1 MVKMNQ
7 ACSKNIGQVIYT
19 LFLLTLLESLVSGL
33 IVFSGIKIFSDAA
46 GTSAEIQS
54 KIIFFAL
61 IFVAITVWLTF
72 QFGFAIMLLRMTRNE
87 KTNLG
92 FLFMGFRKFNPA
104 GKVILSLAAIISAA
118 AVAARFIAKAIF
130 SKVFPL
136 FKDFFGGIASGMAE
150 AAEQAAAQA
159 ANSAAEAASS
169 ISAAADAT
177 NAVSS
182 GILDSAGAAASIT
195 PLSAEETL
203 EIIFQAAS
211 FSLFFFLIAF
221 VVVIH
226 FAFVFHLHFDNPSW
240 KVSKIF
246 SQSFKMMKGKVFK
259 LIGFAL
265 RAGGKNLL
273 VAIVFAVLATF
284 LPGEKAGLSIL
295 VFIFDLAYF
304 INLYTALV
312 KFYFTVPVLYE
323 AILHEDL
330 NGEIH
335 PTLKIPL
342 EIRNDNADSN

>member
-1 MVKMNQ
+1 MNQ

-19 LFLLTLLESLVSGL
+19 LFLLTLLESLVSGI
-33 IVFSGIKIFSDAA
+33 IVFPGIKIFSDAA

-118 AVAARFIAKAIF
+118 TVAARFIAKAIF
-130 SKVFPL
+130 SKVFPI
-136 FKDFFGGIASGMAE
+136 FKDFFSGIASEMAE
-150 AAEQAAAQA
+150 AAQNATQAAASAASGVSAAA
-159 ANSAAEAASS
+159 AN
-169 ISAAADAT
+169 AAADA
-177 NAVSS
+177 VSS
-182 GILDSAGAAASIT
+182 GNLLDSASVAASIA
-195 PLSAEETL
+195 PISAEETL

-240 KVSKIF
+240 KISKIF

>member
-1 MVKMNQ
+1 MNQ
-7 ACSKNIGQVIYT
+7 ACSKNIAQVIYT
-19 LFLLTLLESLVSGL
+19 LFLLTLLESLVSGV
-33 IVFSGIKIFSDAA
+33 IVFPGIKIFSDAA
-46 GTSAEIQS
+46 GTSAEIQA

-61 IFVAITVWLTF
+61 IFAAITVWLTF
-72 QFGFAIMLLRMTRNE
+72 QFGFAIMLLRMARNE

-118 AVAARFIAKAIF
+118 AVVARFIAKAIF

-136 FKDFFGGIASGMAE
+136 FKDFFSEIASGMAG
-150 AAEQAAAQA
+150 AQA
-159 ANSAAEAASS
+159 ASS
-169 ISAAADAT
+169 VSESAT
-177 NAVSS
+177 NAVS
-182 GILDSAGAAASIT
+182 GGNLLDSAGAAASIT

-211 FSLFFFLIAF
+211 FSLIFFLIAF

-226 FAFVFHLHFDNPSW
+226 FAFVFHLHFDNPNW
-240 KVSKIF
+240 KISKIF
-246 SQSFKMMKGKVFK
+246 SQSFRMMKGKVFK

-273 VAIVFAVLATF
+273 VAVVFAILATF

-323 AILHEDL
+323 AILHEDS
-330 NGEIH
+330 NGEIN

>member
-7 ACSKNIGQVIYT
+7 ACSKNIAQVIYT
-19 LFLLTLLESLVSGL
+19 LFLLTLLESLVSGV
-33 IVFSGIKIFSDAA
+33 IVFPGIKIFSDAA
-46 GTSAEIQS
+46 GTSAEIQA

-61 IFVAITVWLTF
+61 IFAAITVWLTF
-72 QFGFAIMLLRMTRNE
+72 QFGFAIMLLRMARNE

-118 AVAARFIAKAIF
+118 AVVARFIAKAIF

-136 FKDFFGGIASGMAE
+136 FKDFFSEIASGMAG
-150 AAEQAAAQA
+150 AQA
-159 ANSAAEAASS
+159 ASS
-169 ISAAADAT
+169 VSESAT
-177 NAVSS
+177 NAVS
-182 GILDSAGAAASIT
+182 GGNLLDSAGAAASIT

-211 FSLFFFLIAF
+211 FSLIFFLIAF

-226 FAFVFHLHFDNPSW
+226 FAFVFHLHFDNPNW
-240 KVSKIF
+240 KISKIF
-246 SQSFKMMKGKVFK
+246 SQSFRMMKGKVFK

-273 VAIVFAVLATF
+273 VAVVFAILATF

-323 AILHEDL
+323 AILHEDS
-330 NGEIH
+330 NGEIN

>member
-1 MVKMNQ
+1 MTIKNLMVKMNQ
-7 ACSKNIGQVIYT
+7 ACSKNIAQVIYT
-19 LFLLTLLESLVSGL
+19 LFLLTLLESLVSGV
-33 IVFSGIKIFSDAA
+33 IVFPGIKIFSDAA
-46 GTSAEIQS
+46 GTSAEIQA

-61 IFVAITVWLTF
+61 IFAAITVWLTF
-72 QFGFAIMLLRMTRNE
+72 QFGFAIMLLRMARNE

-118 AVAARFIAKAIF
+118 AVVARFIAKAIF

-136 FKDFFGGIASGMAE
+136 FKDFFSEIASGMAG
-150 AAEQAAAQA
+150 AQA
-159 ANSAAEAASS
+159 ASS
-169 ISAAADAT
+169 VSESAT
-177 NAVSS
+177 NAVS
-182 GILDSAGAAASIT
+182 GGNLLDSAGAAASIT

-211 FSLFFFLIAF
+211 FSLIFFLIAF

-226 FAFVFHLHFDNPSW
+226 FAFVFHLHFDNPNW
-240 KVSKIF
+240 KISKIF
-246 SQSFKMMKGKVFK
+246 SQSFRMMKGKVFK

-273 VAIVFAVLATF
+273 VAVVFAILATF

-323 AILHEDL
+323 AILHEDS
-330 NGEIH
+330 NGEIN

>member
-19 LFLLTLLESLVSGL
+19 LFLLTLLESLVSGI
-33 IVFSGIKIFSDAA
+33 IVFPGIKIFSDAA

-61 IFVAITVWLTF
+61 IFVAIAVWLTF

-130 SKVFPL
+130 SKVFPI
-136 FKDFFGGIASGMAE
+136 FKDFFSGIASSMAE
-150 AAEQAAAQA
+150 AAHSATQAAASAASGVSAAA
-159 ANSAAEAASS
+159 AN
-169 ISAAADAT
+169 AAADA
-177 NAVSS
+177 VSNGNS
-182 GILDSAGAAASIT
+182 LDSAGAAASIA
-195 PLSAEETL
+195 PISAEETL

-240 KVSKIF
+240 KISKIF

-265 RAGGKNLL
+265 CAGGKNLL

>member
-1 MVKMNQ
+1 MNQ
-7 ACSKNIGQVIYT
+7 ACSKNIAQVIYT
-19 LFLLTLLESLVSGL
+19 LFLLTLLESLVSGV
-33 IVFSGIKIFSDAA
+33 IVFPGIKIFSDAA
-46 GTSAEIQS
+46 GTSAEIQA

-61 IFVAITVWLTF
+61 IFAAITVWLTF
-72 QFGFAIMLLRMTRNE
+72 QFGFAIMLLRMARNE

-136 FKDFFGGIASGMAE
+136 FKDFFSEIASGMAE
-150 AAEQAAAQA
+150 AAAQVTAQA
-159 ANSAAEAASS
+159 ASS
-169 ISAAADAT
+169 VSEGAT
-177 NAVSS
+177 NAVS
-182 GILDSAGAAASIT
+182 GGNLLDSAGAAASIT

-211 FSLFFFLIAF
+211 FSLIFFLIAF

-226 FAFVFHLHFDNPSW
+226 FAFVFHLHFDNPNW
-240 KVSKIF
+240 KISKIF

-273 VAIVFAVLATF
+273 VAVVFAILATF
-284 LPGEKAGLSIL
+284 LPGEKAGISIL

-312 KFYFTVPVLYE
+312 KFYFAVPVLYE

>member
-1 MVKMNQ
+1 MTIKNLMVKLNQ
-7 ACSKNIGQVIYT
+7 TCSKNIGQVIYT
-19 LFLLTLLESLVSGL
+19 LFLLTLLESLVSGV
-33 IVFSGIKIFSDAA
+33 IVFPGIKIFSDAA
-46 GTSAEIQS
+46 GTSAEIQA

-61 IFVAITVWLTF
+61 IFAAIAVWLTF

-118 AVAARFIAKAIF
+118 AVVARFIAKAIF
-130 SKVFPL
+130 SKAFPF
-136 FKDFFGGIASGMAE
+136 FKDFFGGIASGMAD
-150 AAEQAAAQA
+150 A
-159 ANSAAEAASS
+159 AAEAASS
-169 ISAAADAT
+169 ASDAA
-177 NAVSS
+177 NAVS
-182 GILDSAGAAASIT
+182 GGNLLDSAGAAASVA

-211 FSLFFFLIAF
+211 FSLIFFLIAF
-221 VVVIH
+221 VVIIH
-226 FAFVFHLHFDNPSW
+226 FAFVFHLHFDNPGW
-240 KVSKIF
+240 KISKIF

-259 LIGFAL
+259 LIGLAL
-265 RAGGKNLL
+265 CAGGKNLL
-273 VAIVFAVLATF
+273 VAIVFALLATF
-284 LPGEKAGLSIL
+284 LPAEKAGLSIL

-323 AILHEDL
+323 AILHEDS
-330 NGEIH
+330 NGEIN